1 MQIFPSKSECCGC
14 SACKQI
20 CPKDAI
26 AMKPDSEGF
35 LYPQID
41 VSLCIE
47 CGACQKIC
55 AFQNGYEKNHSKT
68 AYAIKHKDF
77 NTRFTS
83 RSGAAFVALSD
94 YILNKKGSV
103 YGAAFQDDFS
113 VSHIRATDPYV
124 RDKFKGSK
132 YVQSDMKDTFKSVKN
147 DLNNGRSLHTQLHT
161 REPARKDRGRPRR
174 NVTRPE
180 RRAGR
185 DTRTTSKPMTRRF
198 ACTRLYSAHAS
209 DKTFFFN

>member
-20 CPKDAI
+20 CPKGAI

-113 VSHIRATDPYV
+113 VSHIRATDRYV

-132 YVQSDMKDTFKSVKN
+132 YVQSDMKDTFKSVSYTH
-147 DLNNGRSLHTQLHT
+147 LTLPTI
-161 REPARKDRGRPRR
+161 A
-174 NVTRPE
+174 
-180 RRAGR
+180 
-185 DTRTTSKPMTRRF
+185 
-198 ACTRLYSAHAS
+198 
-209 DKTFFFN
+209 